1 MTKEKDPNGNS
12 VPVADLD
19 SGYRLQGFYR
29 FILALMVVWSHSVG
43 TFFPEL
49 PWFGNLQLGNA
60 AVACF
65 FVLSGYLMQWAIR
78 TWYAGRLKNFIMNR
92 YLRIAPPLF
101 LAGIFSI
108 MVHFGLVMMNIPL
121 VGIENISL
129 SVVNKY
135 NAAYTLLSPVFPFND
150 LLIKMVPAMQESPYT
165 FVRYSWAIF
174 TELIFYWTI
183 LLYYV
188 MMQFLPKNIVSILF
202 YCGCIFMG
210 FAGIVSY
217 NNLISDDLVNLINNI
232 PFISQL
238 QWAPHFLLGVLF
250 VKVNR
255 LSIKIFAGSL
265 PLIIAYLLS
274 AIQLSLYAKA
284 DFMWVVS
291 IYTLALIAGFSLI
304 LSPKK
309 IHNFGIMKLDR
320 ATDQLLGGLSYP
332 IYINQYA
339 IALLMISLCG
349 YFSISF
355 AEINVFARVLMFLIF
370 NLIVI
375 LLSSYLIKIT
385 DTLTD
390 SLRDRIRGQKL

>member
-1 MTKEKDPNGNS
+1 
-12 VPVADLD
+12 
-19 SGYRLQGFYR
+19 
-29 FILALMVVWSHSVG
+29 
-43 TFFPEL
+43 
-49 PWFGNLQLGNA
+49 
-60 AVACF
+60 
-65 FVLSGYLMQWAIR
+65 
-78 TWYAGRLKNFIMNR
+78 
-92 YLRIAPPLF
+92 
-101 LAGIFSI
+101 
-108 MVHFGLVMMNIPL
+108 
-121 VGIENISL
+121 
-129 SVVNKY
+129 
-135 NAAYTLLSPVFPFND
+135 
-150 LLIKMVPAMQESPYT
+150 
-165 FVRYSWAIF
+165 
-174 TELIFYWTI
+174 
-183 LLYYV
+183 
-188 MMQFLPKNIVSILF
+188 
-202 YCGCIFMG
+202 MG
-210 FAGIVSY
+210 FAGIFSY
-217 NNLISDDLVNLINNI
+217 NNLISEDLVNLINNI

-255 LSIKIFAGSL
+255 LSIKFFAGSL
-265 PLIIAYLLS
+265 PLMIAYLLS

-309 IHNFGIMKLDR
+309 IHNFGLMKLDR

-332 IYINQYA
+332 IYINQSA

-355 AEINVFARVLMFLIF
+355 AEINVFARVLMFLIY